1 MSNENQ
7 QTVNLPGL
15 GAVQVV
21 AVRLPDG
28 SIALRHPSELIK
40 QPSQVQTGGKSS

>member
-1 MSNENQ
+1 MPDSNQ
-7 QTVNLPGL
+7 QTVTLPGL

-21 AVRLPDG
+21 VVKLPDG

-40 QPSQVQTGGKSS
+40 QPSQVKTGGTK